1 MFTNKK
7 RYTMKKLTTILFTFG
22 LILNLNAQKKI
33 NGHEY
38 VDLGLSVKWATCNVG
53 ATQPHQKGDLFR
65 WGETTP
71 SDFSPTTPSKTSG
84 KVMDN
89 ISGNP
94 NYDVARS
101 KWGGSWRMPTVKE
114 FEELFKKCFVKWTT
128 QNGVGGCLVTGPNKN
143 SIFLP
148 IIPVADYRPDIGA
161 CSYWTSI
168 PIRKGGD
175 KYAYAFFFSKHS
187 YQEFLNKLRN
197 ERYAIRPVSN

>member
-1 MFTNKK
+1 
-7 RYTMKKLTTILFTFG
+7 MKKLTTILFTFG

-128 QNGVGGCLVTGPNKN
+128 QNGVGGM
-143 SIFLP
+143 S
-148 IIPVADYRPDIGA
+148 
-161 CSYWTSI
+161 
-168 PIRKGGD
+168 
-175 KYAYAFFFSKHS
+175 
-187 YQEFLNKLRN
+187 
-197 ERYAIRPVSN
+197 SNRTK

>member
-1 MFTNKK
+1 
-7 RYTMKKLTTILFTFG
+7 MKKLTTILFTLG

-53 ATQPHQKGDLFR
+53 ATQPHQSGEVFR

-71 SDFSPTTPSKTSG
+71 SSYLTVTPSKTSG

-94 NYDVARS
+94 NYDAARA
-101 KWGGSWRMPTVKE
+101 KWGGSWRMPTVEE

-128 QNGVGGCLVTGPNKN
+128 QNGVEGCMVTGSNGN

-148 IIPVADYRPDIGA
+148 IDDIWH
-161 CSYWTSI
+161 YWTSI
-168 PIRKGGD
+168 PTRKGND
-175 KYAYAFFFSKHS
+175 EYACAFSFSKYF
-187 YQEFLNKLRN
+187 YQQFLNKLRD